1 MKKKTRIGKVLTLLL
16 GLSLNSLIVSC
27 VTNNNKTDDAFARE
41 TKIFYWYADSLNIDV
56 PTEKHTY
63 FLIPDISCS
72 GCVVKTVNV
81 LFPQTDSSTLI
92 TTPHIAE
99 RYIKEI
105 KDGIIIDSNG
115 LVCNLNWDY
124 HNIIEIQTKDN
135 KVIFAKSYSSEEFL
149 EMGD

>member
-1 MKKKTRIGKVLTLLL
+1 
-16 GLSLNSLIVSC
+16 
-27 VTNNNKTDDAFARE
+27 
-41 TKIFYWYADSLNIDV
+41 
-56 PTEKHTY
+56 
-63 FLIPDISCS
+63 
-72 GCVVKTVNV
+72 